1 MDGLSDSSNIITFVL
16 KIDTTLWAK
25 GFSKL
30 VSVYVCLHIS
40 WKFTKQEKK
49 RKRKRKLLIMDDCT
63 QLWSR

>member
-16 KIDTTLWAK
+16 KIDTTLWGK

-40 WKFTKQEKK
+40 WKFTKQKK
-49 RKRKRKLLIMDDCT
+49 KKKK
-63 QLWSR
+63 

>member
-1 MDGLSDSSNIITFVL
+1 MDGLSDSSTIITFVL

-40 WKFTKQEKK
+40 WKFTKQEKEK
-49 RKRKRKLLIMDDCT
+49 KKEKESC
-63 QLWSR
+63 

>member
-1 MDGLSDSSNIITFVL
+1 MDGLSDSSTI
-16 KIDTTLWAK
+16 TLWAK

-49 RKRKRKLLIMDDCT
+49 KKKVVDDCT